1 MPRDAPTGAC
11 GWSDCGRLDR
21 AAARR
26 DEPGPET
33 TRSGAHPSPL
43 HDPRRPQEPRTRAEP
58 SPLRRR
64 GGRSAAARDQATARG
79 GGAVRRRQTPGARR
93 PRAGRGEDARGVPP
107 RRGRPRGDPS
117 RRAGG
122 HRPRRQGLGQ
132 AHGAGDAQIQ
142 RPGGWQAGEPD
153 RPPGP
158 GGARMSVAGGVAPSV
173 LDTLEFPAALERV
186 AAHAAGPLGAARVRG
201 RTPATDPEPVRAA
214 LAQVAELAALLLH
227 DDAIRAEPVPDL
239 GPALELL
246 AVAGSALEGVQLAA
260 LTRALAGARLTA
272 AELARLARD
281 APRTAALRVDPPPKE
296 IETRLARSLD
306 AEGVVLDAASRSLAR
321 ARQGVREARQRLVA
335 RLDAMLGALDP
346 TDRAPDAAVT
356 LRGGRYV
363 IPIRSTAR
371 ARVGGIVHDESAT
384 RSTVFVEPPEVIE
397 LGNALRAAETEE
409 QREVLR
415 VLRELTDLL
424 RPHRA
429 ALAAAWEMCIAF
441 DDLCARARYAVEVN
455 GFAPA
460 IGTGPLAIRNGRH
473 PLLVGGE
480 TPVVPFDLVLAPDE
494 VTILVSGPNTGG
506 KTVLIKAVGLLCL
519 MAQSGII
526 PPLGPQSTLPV
537 FDAVF
542 ADIGD
547 RQSIAASLST
557 FSAHVAALRDLLE
570 HAQAGSLALLDEI
583 GSGTDPAEGG
593 ALAAAVL
600 RTLTRRRVVTLATT
614 HLGALKQL
622 AAQTVGIVNASL
634 QFEAETLTPTYR
646 LLKGVPGRSYG
657 LAIAR
662 RLGIAADVLDM
673 AERAVPDAERAL
685 DALLATVET
694 RARELETKERE
705 LAERDTALREDA
717 ARIDAR
723 AEEVAR
729 REREVKTR
737 RSEERREA
745 REQARAYLLEA
756 RKKVEDALGRA
767 RAAVDEATAREARR
781 LVEKAIDE
789 TAGETTGEKAKEGW
803 MSLEELKRAR
813 RGSASP
819 NLPQPPPTSTAP
831 SLTAAT
837 EISLI
842 GLRVSE
848 AEPLLVK
855 ALDDAVLA
863 DLPYLRV
870 VHGKGTGALRV
881 LLHNVLSADAR
892 VQRVGLAPPNL
903 RGHVH

>member
-1 MPRDAPTGAC
+1 MPEVIIHDDESFERALQRFKKKCEKAGIL
-11 GWSDCGRLDR
+11 SDLRKHR
-21 AAARR
+21 HYEKPSERTKRKMSAARR
-26 DEPGPET
+26 KH
-33 TRSGAHPSPL
+33 R
-43 HDPRRPQEPRTRAEP
+43 
-58 SPLRRR
+58 
-64 GGRSAAARDQATARG
+64 
-79 GGAVRRRQTPGARR
+79 
-93 PRAGRGEDARGVPP
+93 
-107 RRGRPRGDPS
+107 
-117 RRAGG
+117 
-122 HRPRRQGLGQ
+122 RPRRQGLGQ

-153 RPPGP
+153 RPRGA
-158 GGARMSVAGGVAPSV
+158 GGDRMSVAGGVTPSV

-239 GPALELL
+239 GPALALL

-335 RLDAMLGALDP
+335 RLHAMLGPLDP

-371 ARVGGIVHDESAT
+371 ARVGGIVHDESAP

-397 LGNALRAAETEE
+397 LRNALRAAEAEE

-424 RPHRA
+424 RPHRG
-429 ALAAAWEMCIAF
+429 ALAAAWEMCVAF

-460 IGTGPLAIRNGRH
+460 IGAGPLAPRTGRH
-473 PLLVGGE
+473 PLLVPSSPPSPLSVPEGGDVVSSPSPGGRGGQGVRTDGAE
-480 TPVVPFDLVLAPDE
+480 RGSGGADPERTEPVVPFELVLAPDE

-557 FSAHVAALRDLLE
+557 FSAHVAALRDILE
-570 HAQAGSLALLDEI
+570 HATAGSLVLLDEI

-593 ALAAAVL
+593 ALAAAGPP
-600 RTLTRRRVVTLATT
+600 TLTRPRPRTLATT
-614 HLGALKQL
+614 HPAPLKQL
-622 AAQTVGIVNASL
+622 AAQTLCTVNASL
-634 QFEAETLTPTYR
+634 QFEAEKLTPTYR
-646 LLKGVPGRSYG
+646 LLKGVPGPSYG
-657 LAIAR
+657 
-662 RLGIAADVLDM
+662 
-673 AERAVPDAERAL
+673 P
-685 DALLATVET
+685 
-694 RARELETKERE
+694 
-705 LAERDTALREDA
+705 
-717 ARIDAR
+717 
-723 AEEVAR
+723 
-729 REREVKTR
+729 
-737 RSEERREA
+737 
-745 REQARAYLLEA
+745 
-756 RKKVEDALGRA
+756 
-767 RAAVDEATAREARR
+767 ATA
-781 LVEKAIDE
+781 
-789 TAGETTGEKAKEGW
+789 
-803 MSLEELKRAR
+803 
-813 RGSASP
+813 SP
-819 NLPQPPPTSTAP
+819 P
-831 SLTAAT
+831 
-837 EISLI
+837 
-842 GLRVSE
+842 G
-848 AEPLLVK
+848 
-855 ALDDAVLA
+855 
-863 DLPYLRV
+863 
-870 VHGKGTGALRV
+870 
-881 LLHNVLSADAR
+881 
-892 VQRVGLAPPNL
+892 
-903 RGHVH
+903 

>member
-1 MPRDAPTGAC
+1 MPRDATTGAC

-64 GGRSAAARDQATARG
+64 GGRSAAARDQAAARG

-93 PRAGRGEDARGVPP
+93 PRAGRSEDARGVPP

-117 RRAGG
+117 GGARG
-122 HRPRRQGLGQ
+122 HRPRGQGLGQ
-132 AHGAGDAQIQ
+132 AHGTGDAAIQ
-142 RPGGWQAGEPD
+142 RPGGRQAREPD
-153 RPPGP
+153 RPRGA
-158 GGARMSVAGGVAPSV
+158 GGDRMSGAEPQASARGQPLTPGASPGWAPV

-201 RTPATDPEPVRAA
+201 RTPASDPAAIRAA

-227 DDAIRAEPVPDL
+227 DDAIRAEPVPDI
-239 GPALELL
+239 GPPLELL
-246 AVAGSALEGVQLAA
+246 SVAGSALEGVQLVA

-397 LGNALRAAETEE
+397 LGNALRAAEAEE

-460 IGTGPLAIRNGRH
+460 IGTGPLEIRNGRH
-473 PLLVGGE
+473 TLLVGGE
-480 TPVVPFDLVLAPDE
+480 AVVPFDLVLAPDE
-494 VTILVSGPNTGG
+494 CTVLVSGPNTGG
-506 KTVLIKAVGLLCL
+506 KTVLIKAVL
-519 MAQSGII
+519 Q
-526 PPLGPQSTLPV
+526 
-537 FDAVF
+537 
-542 ADIGD
+542 
-547 RQSIAASLST
+547 
-557 FSAHVAALRDLLE
+557 
-570 HAQAGSLALLDEI
+570 
-583 GSGTDPAEGG
+583 
-593 ALAAAVL
+593 
-600 RTLTRRRVVTLATT
+600 TLTRRRAVTLATT

-622 AAQTVGIVNASL
+622 AAETVGIVNASL
-634 QFEAETLTPTYR
+634 QFDAETLTPTYR

-657 LAIAR
+657 LAIAH
-662 RLGIAADVLDM
+662 RLGIAGAVLEI
-673 AERAVPDAERAL
+673 AERAMPKAEREL
-685 DALLATVET
+685 DALLATVEA
-694 RARELETKERE
+694 RARELDAKQQE
-705 LAERDTALREDA
+705 LAARDQSMRTDAERL
-717 ARIDAR
+717 DAR
-723 AEEVAR
+723 AAELAA
-729 REREVKTR
+729 REREVKAR
-737 RSEERREA
+737 AQSLEREA

-756 RKKVEDALGRA
+756 RKKVEEALGQA
-767 RAAVDEATAREARR
+767 RAAVEEATAREARR

-789 TAGETTGEKAKEGW
+789 TAGEAAGEKVREGW
-803 MSLEELKRAR
+803 MALEELKRAR
-813 RGSASP
+813 RGSPSP

-855 ALDDAVLA
+855 ALDDAILA
-863 DLPYLRV
+863 DLPSLRV
-870 VHGKGTGALRV
+870 VHGKGTGALRQFV
-881 LLHNVLSADAR
+881 HEILSDDPR
-892 VQRVGLAPPNL
+892 VKRFGFAAPNQGGAGVTVVEF
-903 RGHVH
+903 RA